1 MSAFL
6 DKLIVTEISDSVFQ
20 IYDHPFRY
28 QSDIVQ
34 RTFTV
39 PVGFFTDFASV
50 PRIGIIY
57 AMLGDTAHE
66 PAVIHDWLYYSAL
79 VPRSVADH
87 VLLEAMGV
95 IGLPAW
101 RRLPIYWG
109 VRVGGWYAWNDHRKK
124 GDPLNGKF
132 QNSPDLADKPA
143 TGK

>member
-1 MSAFL
+1 
-6 DKLIVTEISDSVFQ
+6 
-20 IYDHPFRY
+20 
-28 QSDIVQ
+28 
-34 RTFTV
+34 
-39 PVGFFTDFASV
+39 
-50 PRIGIIY
+50 
-57 AMLGDTAHE
+57 
-66 PAVIHDWLYYSAL
+66 L